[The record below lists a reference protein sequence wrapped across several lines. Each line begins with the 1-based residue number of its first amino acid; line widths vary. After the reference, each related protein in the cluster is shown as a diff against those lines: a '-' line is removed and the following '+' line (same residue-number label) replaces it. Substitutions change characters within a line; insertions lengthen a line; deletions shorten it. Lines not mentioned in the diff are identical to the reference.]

1 MPIKVPNG
9 LPAIE
14 QLVEENIFVMHAD
27 RAESQDIR
35 TMRIAVVNLMPV
47 KETTETD
54 LLRLI
59 SNTPLQVEIDF
70 IRLETHHSKNTSA
83 NHLDN
88 FYRPFSEVKNQKYD
102 GLIVTGAPVE
112 HLPFEEVTYWNEIQ
126 SVFDWS
132 KENVTSSMFICW
144 ASQAAL
150 YHFYGLEKY
159 PLEKKLFG
167 VFPHTKSCPNHPI
180 LRGFDD
186 LFYIPHSR
194 NSEVRAEDIEKC
206 DQLEIL
212 STSDQ
217 AGVYMVMSHDSRQL
231 FVSGHAEYARG
242 TLKQEYERDQSKGLS
257 PEIPCNYFPNN
268 DPSLIP
274 TKIWASH
281 AHLLFSNWLNYHVYQ
296 LTPYV
301 WR

>member
-1 MPIKVPNG
+1 MPLKVPNG
-9 LPAIE
+9 LPAIT
-14 QLVEENIFVMHAD
+14 QLKEENIFVMKAQ

-54 LLRLI
+54 LLRLL

-70 IRLETHHSKNTSA
+70 VRLETHLSKNTSS

-88 FYRPFSEVKNQKYD
+88 FYRPFGEVKNQRYD
-102 GLIVTGAPVE
+102 GLIVTGAPIE
-112 HLPFEEVTYWNEIQ
+112 HLPYEEVAYWAEMQEIL
-126 SVFDWS
+126 DWS
-132 KENVTSSMFICW
+132 QTNVTSSMFICW

-150 YHFYGLEKY
+150 YHFYGLQKY
-159 PLEKKLFG
+159 PLSKKLSG
-167 VFPHTKSCPNHPI
+167 VYPHTLSCPTHPI

-194 NSEVRAEDIEKC
+194 NSEVRVEDVVRCKA
-206 DQLEIL
+206 LELL
-212 STSDQ
+212 SSSEE
-217 AGVYMVMSHDSRQL
+217 AGAYMVMSRDSRQL
-231 FVSGHAEYARG
+231 FVTGHAEYARN
-242 TLKQEYERDQSKGLS
+242 TLKQEYDRDVAKGLN
-257 PEIPCNYFPNN
+257 PTVPKNYFPLD
-268 DPSLIP
+268 DPTLKP

-296 LTPYV
+296 LTPYE
-301 WR
+301 WS